1 MPAYGYRITGNAKTA
16 TADYIPSLIG
26 VLVTQAHPAETDT
39 YFERIDL
46 PDDALALTSIAHT
59 RWVSYDSL
67 PLPDRDPILAVKGGG
82 IGYHIPM
89 SELEAL
95 LLEAGDATLIAM
107 LKQIKK
113 GRP

>member
-1 MPAYGYRITGNAKTA
+1 MSPHGYRITGNAKSAA
-16 TADYIPSLIG
+16 TDYIPSLIG

-39 YFERIDL
+39 YFERVDL
-46 PDDALALTSIAHT
+46 PEEALAITSIAFT

-82 IGYHIPM
+82 IGFHIPM

-95 LLEAGDATLIAM
+95 LLEAGDAELITM
-107 LKQIKK
+107 LKRIKK
-113 GRP
+113 GQP